1 MPTLSDRKIRD
12 AKPGNKET
20 WLSDGNGLVIRI
32 YRNGK
37 KTWFIRRKHNGKT
50 TTETLG
56 DFPEMSCA
64 EARKIFAKKA
74 FQPNI
79 NKMTFGDL
87 LDEWYEKRIEPRYKV
102 TRNIIVYVNR
112 AKEKF
117 GNTILGKL
125 TAPELVRWLQAY
137 AIDSPVA
144 ANRCSSNI
152 KLALNYAVECG
163 FIERNPLQ
171 LVTNRVVGGEE
182 KTRDRVLSNTEI
194 IDLWNSTHK
203 HAPLLRFLLLTG
215 LRIGE
220 GQAARVE
227 HLDGKILKV
236 DENKSDR
243 PHWIWLS
250 DEAQAQLGNF
260 EGYFF
265 DPISPTAV
273 QSRLKR
279 TQTSWTPHDLRRTFA
294 TRVAEFT
301 TPHVVEKLLNH
312 SMQGVAAIY
321 NRHDYREERI
331 SASQAWSDAL
341 MKLVASKT
349 SNHTT

>member
-12 AKPGNKET
+12 EKPSLTDAGLTDK
-20 WLSDGNGLVIRI
+20 WISDGDGLYIRIRVNGTKTWVIR
-32 YRNGK
+32 RQK
-37 KTWFIRRKHNGKT
+37 NGKT
-50 TTETLG
+50 STETIG
-56 DFPEMSCA
+56 EFPAMDCKTARA
-64 EARKIFAKKA
+64 EFAKRS
-74 FQPNI
+74 FSPNLA
-79 NKMTFGDL
+79 KMTFSEL

-112 AKEKF
+112 AKEDF

-182 KTRDRVLSNTEI
+182 KTRDRVLTNTEI
-194 IDLWNSTHK
+194 IDLWSSTHK

-227 HLDGKILKV
+227 HL
-236 DENKSDR
+236 E
-243 PHWIWLS
+243 
-250 DEAQAQLGNF
+250 GN
-260 EGYFF
+260 
-265 DPISPTAV
+265 IV
-273 QSRLKR
+273 
-279 TQTSWTPHDLRRTFA
+279 
-294 TRVAEFT
+294 
-301 TPHVVEKLLNH
+301 
-312 SMQGVAAIY
+312 
-321 NRHDYREERI
+321 
-331 SASQAWSDAL
+331 ASQ
-341 MKLVASKT
+341 
-349 SNHTT
+349 